1 MLNEMNMHGPHFSFF
16 LVYQNFK
23 ISSLFSSEKRI
34 SKGLKETF
42 IKSFLLC
49 ENAQNFWNRLLLKP
63 DTGKI
68 IIV

>member
-1 MLNEMNMHGPHFSFF
+1 MALVSRF
-16 LVYQNFK
+16 LSLPKFQNFVT
-23 ISSLFSSEKRI
+23 LFFRKTNF
-34 SKGLKETF
+34 KGVKTF
-42 IKSFLLC
+42 IKSLLLC

>member
-1 MLNEMNMHGPHFSFF
+1 MLNEMNMHGPRFSFF
-16 LVYQNFK
+16 L
-23 ISSLFSSEKRI
+23 SLPKFRHSFLQKKRI

-42 IKSFLLC
+42 IKKPPFLC

>member
-1 MLNEMNMHGPHFSFF
+1 MALVSRFF

-23 ISSLFSSEKRI
+23 ISSLFSSEKTNF
-34 SKGLKETF
+34 KGVKRNF
-42 IKSFLLC
+42 YKKPPFLC